1 MLDGGDSDEKQS
13 LNPGWSPIL
22 LGIKCSRC
30 PSRERGTR
38 GQESREEF
46 LEKTLE
52 LKLKDSKQR
61 KEHFKRHTGKGK
73 VDDLEQNFRVT
84 PGACSASVLSHG
96 AACGSL
102 GECSALPNSSS
113 LLRSGQHRPPGLCEH
128 EMREHTY
135 LTQGLSLM
143 VSGRNSNDRA
153 LENDC
158 HSGSE
163 PGELPTRLM
172 RSRINIR
179 RRKELGK
186 WSDSKQGPEALKL
199 RGEKPH

>member
-30 PSRERGTR
+30 PRRERGTR

-46 LEKTLE
+46 LEKMLE
-52 LKLKDSKQR
+52 LKLKDSRQR

-84 PGACSASVLSHG
+84 PGAYSASVLSHG

-102 GECSALPNSSS
+102 GEYSALANSSS
-113 LLRSGQHRPPGLCEH
+113 HLQSGRHRPPGLREH
-128 EMREHTY
+128 EMRAHTY

-143 VSGRNSNDRA
+143 VSGRNRMTVLWTMTATLGQD
-153 LENDC
+153 
-158 HSGSE
+158 
-163 PGELPTRLM
+163 PGNCQP
-172 RSRINIR
+172 
-179 RRKELGK
+179 G
-186 WSDSKQGPEALKL
+186 W
-199 RGEKPH
+199 